1 LIKKCNLRRFKIQQK
16 LIWTL
21 MKLQNLNKD
30 GIKQMIFV
38 SSEYKIG
45 EKIVLVAQPSCQGSS
60 DLMIKVSFIT

>member
-1 LIKKCNLRRFKIQQK
+1 
-16 LIWTL
+16 